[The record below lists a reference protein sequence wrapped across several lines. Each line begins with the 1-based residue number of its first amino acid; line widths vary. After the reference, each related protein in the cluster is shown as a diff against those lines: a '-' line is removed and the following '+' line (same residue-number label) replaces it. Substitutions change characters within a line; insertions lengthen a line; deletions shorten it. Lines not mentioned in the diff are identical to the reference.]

1 MGARHVAKHPHSANQ
16 CGAHRV
22 TDLAQAHLRII
33 FLAFLYVLSMGYFIF
48 IFFIFFFIFFF
59 SLPSNLE

>member
-33 FLAFLYVLSMGYFIF
+33 FLAFLYVLSMGYFIV
-48 IFFIFFFIFFF
+48 FFFFFFF
-59 SLPSNLE
+59 SE